1 MSKTKILA
9 FSALWAMLSACGSQD
24 GEPAKLKDSSQG
36 QHISPFDTLVVEFNS
51 KLVDIDKLTES
62 ENMVLSE
69 KVKWVKPEDETS
81 SNKLKFVGTNATPKG
96 SPYFNANDPRG
107 SIILKDLKN
116 TDGYVAKQIEV
127 RFSTMSI
134 IGEIDYTNY
143 EETTAKD
150 LDPFYG
156 NSTKTLEF
164 AGILDHRIPDN
175 KTNHEDY
182 YKLKLQIRDTLEV
195 KAKARDM
202 SIFEIQIKELEKSMD
217 STFTPSSN
225 EKFEFR
231 YVIGIEYL
239 DTSDP
244 LKEYQFYI
252 KVADNARP
260 NDPPN
265 PYTLTVSRLKY
276 SN

>member
-1 MSKTKILA
+1 ML
-9 FSALWAMLSACGSQD
+9 FSCGSQD
-24 GEPAKLKDSSQG
+24 GGPPELKNSSQG
-36 QHISPFDTLVVEFNS
+36 QHISPFDILEVEFNS
-51 KLVDIDKLTES
+51 TIVEIDKLTE
-62 ENMVLSE
+62 ENFIFSDNVT
-69 KVKWVKPEDETS
+69 WVKPGEKETS
-81 SNKLKFVGTNATPKG
+81 SNKLKFVGTNTTPKG
-96 SPYFNANDPRG
+96 SPYFNANDSRG
-107 SIILKDLKN
+107 FITIKNLKN
-116 TDGYVAKQIEV
+116 ADGYVAGQIEV

-134 IGEIDYTNY
+134 IGEIDYKNY
-143 EETTAKD
+143 EESAAKD

-182 YKLKLQIRDTLEV
+182 YKLKLQIGDTLEV
-195 KAKARDM
+195 KANARDM
-202 SIFEIQIKELEKSMD
+202 SVFEIQIRELEKSID
-217 STFTPSSN
+217 TTFTPN
-225 EKFEFR
+225 NGKFEFR
-231 YVIGIEYL
+231 YDIGLKYL

-244 LKEYQFYI
+244 LKEIQFYI

-265 PYTLTVSRLKY
+265 PYTLSVSRYKF